1 MFLIRI
7 NDMFCTFLI
16 RINDMFCAFVSHRH
30 HQIGIP
36 LSGMGAL
43 HAEGLKCL
51 PHLTGIAGAE
61 GCRELLL
68 QAAEDFGG
76 SHQSSFLLVGWQ
88 AEALVENL
96 LDGRLL
102 VEGTVVRLYLLLFL
116 RGKPITF
123 TIQ

>member
-43 HAEGLKCL
+43 HAESLK
-51 PHLTGIAGAE
+51 HLSHLAGIACPAASLPNHLFQNL
-61 GCRELLL
+61 RIISFKLL
-68 QAAEDFGG
+68 G
-76 SHQSSFLLVGWQ
+76 
-88 AEALVENL
+88 
-96 LDGRLL
+96 
-102 VEGTVVRLYLLLFL
+102 
-116 RGKPITF
+116 I
-123 TIQ
+123 

>member
-43 HAEGLKCL
+43 HAEGLKRL
-51 PHLTGIAGAE
+51 PHLTGIAGAK

-68 QAAEDFGG
+68 QAAKDFGS
-76 SHQSSFLLVGWQ
+76 SHHPSFLLVGWQ
-88 AEALVENL
+88 TEALVENL
-96 LDGRLL
+96 LNGRLF
-102 VEGTVVRLYLLLFL
+102 VEGAVVRLYLLLFL
-116 RGKPITF
+116 GGKPITF

>member
-36 LSGMGAL
+36 LSGMCAL
-43 HAEGLKCL
+43 HTESLKRL
-51 PHLTGIAGAE
+51 PHLAGIASAKGR
-61 GCRELLL
+61 RELLL
-68 QAAEDFGG
+68 QSAEDFGS
-76 SHQSSFLLVGWQ
+76 SHQPSFLLVGRQ
-88 AEALVENL
+88 AEAFVENL

-116 RGKPITF
+116 GGKPITF

>member
-7 NDMFCTFLI
+7 NDMFFTFLI

-36 LSGMGAL
+36 LSGVDAL
-43 HAEGLKCL
+43 HAEGLKRL
-51 PHLTGIAGAE
+51 PHLAGIAGAE
-61 GCRELLL
+61 GGRELLL
-68 QAAEDFGG
+68 QAAEDFGS
-76 SHQSSFLLVGWQ
+76 SHQPSFFLVGWQ
-88 AEALVENL
+88 AEAFVENL

-102 VEGTVVRLYLLLFL
+102 VEGTIVRLYLLLFL

>member
-1 MFLIRI
+1 M
-7 NDMFCTFLI
+7 
-16 RINDMFCAFVSHRH
+16 
-30 HQIGIP
+30 
-36 LSGMGAL
+36 SGVGAL
-43 HAEGLKCL
+43 HTESLKRL

-61 GCRELLL
+61 GGRELLL
-68 QAAEDFGG
+68 QAAEDFGS
-76 SHQSSFLLVGWQ
+76 SHQPSFLLVGWQ

-102 VEGTVVRLYLLLFL
+102 VAGTVVRLYLLLFL

>member
-7 NDMFCTFLI
+7 NDMFFTFLI

-36 LSGMGAL
+36 LPGMGTR

-61 GCRELLL
+61 GGRELLL
-68 QAAEDFGG
+68 QAAEDFGS
-76 SHQSSFLLVGWQ
+76 SH
-88 AEALVENL
+88 
-96 LDGRLL
+96 
-102 VEGTVVRLYLLLFL
+102 
-116 RGKPITF
+116 
-123 TIQ
+123 